1 MLYNSKTVNRAV
13 YASSS
18 SAVTFNGKGDEVADE
33 SFWSGIDNIKASKLF
48 GWSYAISKTLTEKAV
63 LEFGEENGLDVVTVV
78 PTFVLGPFICPKLPG
93 SVFGIWYVLQFA
105 TCVFY
110 HLIVDN

>member
-1 MLYNSKTVNRAV
+1 M
-13 YASSS
+13 
-18 SAVTFNGKGDEVADE
+18 DE
-33 SFWSGIDNIKASKLF
+33 SLWSGIDNIKASKLF

-93 SVFGIWYVLQFA
+93 SVRASLSLAFGMCSNLLL
-105 TCVFY
+105 VFSTT
-110 HLIVDN
+110 